1 MLLNFARCIKKKL
14 QTMFSADPL
23 RPHTFV
29 SDASNAATTNTSGT
43 PLSVRRTLEHVPR
56 SQATRHPPPSNYL
69 LVNHH
74 TSPVPRILSHNA
86 VMSCFVL
93 FFHWVTKTELRL
105 WFQPCWLSVRLWNYG
120 RLSLQQSMFW
130 MHNNITLLSLY
141 ISIFDNEGRRGT
153 VKKGCVQTEVACV

>member
-1 MLLNFARCIKKKL
+1 MPEPTAGIMHFEPFYYFTFERRHRDLDRIWKKVLLNFARCIKKKL
-14 QTMFSADPL
+14 QTLFLADPL

-43 PLSVRRTLEHVPR
+43 PFSVRRTLEPVPR

-74 TSPVPRILSHNA
+74 TSPVPRILPHNA

-93 FFHWVTKTELRL
+93 CFHWVTKTELRL
-105 WFQPCWLSVRLWNYG
+105 
-120 RLSLQQSMFW
+120 
-130 MHNNITLLSLY
+130 
-141 ISIFDNEGRRGT
+141 
-153 VKKGCVQTEVACV
+153 